1 MGNFRSRDFSFPFPW
16 NESSRELKVP
26 GTKVLDRDLS
36 FLGTNGLGYEKSVI
50 PKTAPLYSAPL

>member
-1 MGNFRSRDFSFPFPW
+1 LPE